1 MASKSGNFLVNYPC
15 LEHGGSK
22 VFFKECY
29 LESLGSNKGELLCME
44 RSLEG
49 YFNYGQINEKRLEFW

>member
-1 MASKSGNFLVNYPC
+1 MGGLKSGNFLV
-15 LEHGGSK
+15 
-22 VFFKECY
+22 KECY